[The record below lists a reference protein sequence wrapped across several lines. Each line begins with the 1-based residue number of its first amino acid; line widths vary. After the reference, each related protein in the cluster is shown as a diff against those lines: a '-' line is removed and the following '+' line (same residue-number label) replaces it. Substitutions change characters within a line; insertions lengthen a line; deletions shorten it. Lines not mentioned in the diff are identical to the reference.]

1 MYCYHCGKKL
11 DRKKLEEKQSSYASV
26 DASLIDDDTKIN
38 YVCPRCGHLVYEGMT
53 EEERAMQVR
62 EMWQYVN
69 TQVDNNLQE
78 AIES

>member
-1 MYCYHCGKKL
+1 MENLTKVSV
-11 DRKKLEEKQSSYASV
+11 SSRRSISCNGEYFTSEMTVEASV
-26 DASLIDDDTKIN
+26 
-38 YVCPRCGHLVYEGMT
+38 EGMT

-62 EMWQYVN
+62 EMWAYVN

>member
-1 MYCYHCGKKL
+1 M
-11 DRKKLEEKQSSYASV
+11 EKITKVSVSSRRSIKYGDEFFTSEMSVEAS
-26 DASLIDDDTKIN
+26 T
-38 YVCPRCGHLVYEGMT
+38 EGMT